1 MQVLAIDDP
10 WIPPDMEIP
19 RRGAVPVRFFGTYNF
34 TWIESQRNL
43 MAFDQGSQDDLPS
56 KGNTK
61 VCTGFF
67 GCLLRIQ
74 NHGCPCQPQHY
85 LPFLCALLV
94 AQPLLRMFK

>member
-1 MQVLAIDDP
+1 MQVLATDDP

-43 MAFDQGSQDDLPS
+43 LAFDQGCQDDLPA

-61 VCTGFF
+61 VCTALMCSSGRE
-67 GCLLRIQ
+67 LR
-74 NHGCPCQPQHY
+74 CPCQPQ
-85 LPFLCALLV
+85 C
-94 AQPLLRMFK
+94 